1 MQSKRK
7 DADTSPAPAT
17 KRGSAGLEEQPTIEI
32 RLATDE
38 DIPAIAH
45 IINEAW
51 KTAYAGIIPQ
61 SYLDAMREERKVVR
75 LREGLLRV
83 PHMRYFVLCE
93 DGVPVGA
100 ASLHRARNEDMQD
113 AAEFSFF
120 YSLPAVWR
128 KGYGTM
134 LLNHLKQISA
144 EAGFLRMCCW
154 VLEENHRAVSFYES
168 QGLLRDGTR
177 QTETI
182 EIPLQEIR
190 CVTYLQKEPK
200 PEKNSESAKE

>member
-1 MQSKRK
+1 MSQ
-7 DADTSPAPAT
+7 T
-17 KRGSAGLEEQPTIEI
+17 PTIEI
-32 RLATDE
+32 RQATDD

-61 SYLDAMREERKVVR
+61 EYLDTIREEKKILT

-93 DGVPVGA
+93 EGVPVGA
-100 ASLHRARNEDMQD
+100 ASLHRARNADLPD

-120 YSLPAVWR
+120 YFLPAVWR
-128 KGYGTM
+128 RGYGTK
-134 LLNHLKQISA
+134 LLNFLKRESA
-144 EAGFLRMCCW
+144 SAGFLRICCW
-154 VLEENHRAVSFYES
+154 VLEKNLRALSFYES
-168 QGLLRDGTR
+168 QGLLRDGAR

-182 EIPLQEIR
+182 VIPLEEVR
-190 CVTYLQKEPK
+190 CVGKL
-200 PEKNSESAKE
+200 

>member
-1 MQSKRK
+1 MQP
-7 DADTSPAPAT
+7 SPI
-17 KRGSAGLEEQPTIEI
+17 IEI
-32 RLATDE
+32 RLATDA

-45 IINEAW
+45 IIHEAW

-61 SYLDAMREERKVVR
+61 SYLDKMREKDKVKR
-75 LREGLLRV
+75 LREGLIRV
-83 PHMRYFVLCE
+83 SHMRYFVLCE

-100 ASLHRARNEDMQD
+100 ASLHRARNDDLPD

-120 YSLPAVWR
+120 YFLPRVWR

-134 LLNHLKQISA
+134 LLNHLKQESA
-144 EAGFLRMCCW
+144 SAGFLRICCW
-154 VLEENHRAVSFYES
+154 VLEENQRAISFYES

-182 EIPLQEIR
+182 GIPLEEVR
-190 CVTYLQKEPK
+190 CVGFLLKEP
-200 PEKNSESAKE
+200 EAKQ

>member
-1 MQSKRK
+1 MQDR
-7 DADTSPAPAT
+7 PN
-17 KRGSAGLEEQPTIEI
+17 IEI
-32 RLATDE
+32 RLAADE

-61 SYLDAMREERKVVR
+61 SYLNNIREEDKVKR
-75 LREGLLRV
+75 LREGLERV

-93 DGVPVGA
+93 NGVPVGA
-100 ASLHRARNEDMQD
+100 ASLHRARNEDLPD

-120 YSLPAVWR
+120 YFLPAVWR
-128 KGYGTM
+128 RGYGTM
-134 LLNHLKQISA
+134 LLNRLKEESA
-144 EAGFLRMCCW
+144 KAGFLRLCCW

-182 EIPLQEIR
+182 VIPLEEVR
-190 CVTYLQKEPK
+190 CVGKL
-200 PEKNSESAKE
+200 

>member
-1 MQSKRK
+1 MI
-7 DADTSPAPAT
+7 DTKMLT
-17 KRGSAGLEEQPTIEI
+17 KERGGMQPTIEI

-61 SYLDAMREERKVVR
+61 SYLDAMQEERKTDR
-75 LREGLLRV
+75 LREGLARV
-83 PHMRYFVLCE
+83 LHMRYFVLCE
-93 DGVPVGA
+93 NGVPVGA
-100 ASLHRARNEDMQD
+100 ASLHRARNEDLPD

-120 YSLPAVWR
+120 YFLPTAWR

-134 LLNHLKQISA
+134 LLNHLKEETA
-144 EAGFLRMCCW
+144 KAGFLRLCCW

-182 EIPLQEIR
+182 EVPLEEVR
-190 CVTYLQKEPK
+190 CVGKL
-200 PEKNSESAKE
+200 

>member
-1 MQSKRK
+1 MDVKGRRVRVNKQASV
-7 DADTSPAPAT
+7 
-17 KRGSAGLEEQPTIEI
+17 EI
-32 RLATDE
+32 RQATDA

-51 KTAYAGIIPQ
+51 KTAYADIIPQ
-61 SYLDAMREERKVVR
+61 SYLSGIREQDKIRSLRK
-75 LREGLLRV
+75 GLARV
-83 PHMRYFVLCE
+83 SHMRYFVLCE

-100 ASLHRARNEDMQD
+100 ASLHRARNEDLPD

-120 YSLPAVWR
+120 YFLPSAWR

-134 LLNHLKQISA
+134 LLDFLKHTSA
-144 EAGFLRMCCW
+144 SAGFLRICCW

-168 QGLLRDGTR
+168 QGLLRDGKR

-182 EIPLQEIR
+182 VIPLEEVR
-190 CVTYLQKEPK
+190 CVGILHKEPES
-200 PEKNSESAKE
+200 EKE

>member
-1 MQSKRK
+1 M
-7 DADTSPAPAT
+7 
-17 KRGSAGLEEQPTIEI
+17 EEQPTIEI
-32 RLATDE
+32 RQATDA

-61 SYLDAMREERKVVR
+61 SYLDAMHEEVKQKR
-75 LREGLLRV
+75 LREGLERV
-83 PHMRYFVLCE
+83 QHMRYFVLCE
-93 DGVPVGA
+93 SGVPVGA
-100 ASLHRARNEDMQD
+100 ASLHRARTNDMPD

-120 YSLPAVWR
+120 YFLPAVWR

-134 LLNHLKQISA
+134 LLNHLKQTSA
-144 EAGFLRMCCW
+144 DAGFLRLCCW

-190 CVTYLQKEPK
+190 CVGFLRKEP
-200 PEKNSESAKE
+200 ETKEE

>member
-1 MQSKRK
+1 MIGQ
-7 DADTSPAPAT
+7 TNV
-17 KRGSAGLEEQPTIEI
+17 EI
-32 RLATDE
+32 RLAVDE

-61 SYLDAMREERKVVR
+61 SYLDAIREEDKVKT
-75 LREGLLRV
+75 LREGLARV

-100 ASLHRARNEDMQD
+100 ASLHRARNEDLPD

-120 YSLPAVWR
+120 YFLPAVWR
-128 KGYGTM
+128 RGYGTL
-134 LLNHLKQISA
+134 LLNFLKQESA
-144 EAGFLRMCCW
+144 DAGFLRICCW

-182 EIPLQEIR
+182 VIPLEEVR
-190 CVTYLQKEPK
+190 CVGRLV
-200 PEKNSESAKE
+200 

>member
-1 MQSKRK
+1 MQ
-7 DADTSPAPAT
+7 
-17 KRGSAGLEEQPTIEI
+17 EQPKIEI
-32 RLATDE
+32 RLATDA

-51 KTAYAGIIPQ
+51 KTAYAGIVPS
-61 SYLDAMREERKVVR
+61 SYLDGIREQDKTKR
-75 LREGLLRV
+75 LREGLIRV

-93 DGVPVGA
+93 DGTPVGA
-100 ASLHRARNEDMQD
+100 ASLHRARNGDLPD

-120 YSLPAVWR
+120 YFLPAAWR

-134 LLNHLKQISA
+134 LLDFLKRESA
-144 EAGFLRMCCW
+144 NAGFLRICCW

-182 EIPLQEIR
+182 VIPLEEVR
-190 CVTYLQKEPK
+190 CVGALLQEPK
-200 PEKNSESAKE
+200 NETR